1 MIGRSSMLH
10 LFRTAALA
18 AFCASL
24 SVPAV
29 AQMSASD
36 LVVRLDQLENQVRQL
51 TGQIEQLQYRNQ
63 QLEAQVRRLQEDGGA
78 RQQAMAPPARSGA
91 LPPPPGVPQP
101 PAATGRG
108 DAFDP
113 GRNPEAPGAPRVLG
127 QPGRRADVGGPGDT
141 GYPPRPSGP
150 MPSGNAP
157 PIITDAEEE
166 VGAPGGRQPGAPLDL
181 STMAGAAARD
191 PTLAPGGSA
200 LPPPPPRNPNATG
213 ALATL
218 PPTQSP
224 RDEYDLGYGYILRKD
239 YALAEQTLRAF
250 LKKYPNDRLA
260 ADAQFWLGESMFQRQ
275 NYRDAATAFL
285 DMSKRYESHPKAADA
300 LLRLGQSLAALH
312 ERELACATLSE
323 VTRKYPRASASVK
336 QATEREQKRAGC

>member
-1 MIGRSSMLH
+1 MKHVTR
-10 LFRTAALA
+10 ALA
-18 AFCASL
+18 LAVVAGVL
-24 SVPAV
+24 AVPAA

-36 LVVRLDQLENQVRQL
+36 LVVRLDQLESQVRQL

-63 QLEAQVRRLQEDGGA
+63 QLENQLRRLEEGGA
-78 RQQAMAPPARSGA
+78 RPPAMAQAPPAMAQAPRAGSV
-91 LPPPPGVPQP
+91 LPPPGPAQP
-101 PAATGRG
+101 PVPSGRG

-113 GRNPEAPGAPRVLG
+113 SQNPNAPGAPRALG
-127 QPGRRADVGGPGDT
+127 APGRRADLGDT
-141 GYPPRPSGP
+141 GYPPRPAGQ
-150 MPSGNAP
+150 MPGAP
-157 PIITDAEEE
+157 PAIISDEEQ

-191 PTLAPGGSA
+191 PTLAPGT
-200 LPPPPPRNPNATG
+200 LPPPGRNPGTTG
-213 ALATL
+213 ATATL
-218 PPTQSP
+218 PPTQTP

-239 YALAEQTLRAF
+239 YALAEDALRSF
-250 LKKYPNDRLA
+250 LKRHPGDKLA
-260 ADAQFWLGESMFQRQ
+260 ADAQFWLGESLFQRQ

-285 DMSKRYESHPKAADA
+285 DMSKKFESHPKAPDA

-323 VTRKYPRASASVK
+323 VTRKYPRASNSVK